1 MLVSMFLFG
10 LIIYLMS
17 SCSGSY
23 RRKMMAEIKPVEINR
38 FLGEWYE
45 IARYPH
51 RFEKGLSHVTATYSL
66 LPSGKIEVVNK
77 GLEGGKTG
85 TLKKA
90 VGKAKLASDE
100 GKGHLR
106 VSFFWIFYADYF
118 ILELDEQNYSFAM
131 IGSSSPNY
139 FWILSRTPRLPA
151 DTLEKLLQRASHLGY
166 DTNRM
171 EWVVQD

>member
-1 MLVSMFLFG
+1 
-10 LIIYLMS
+10 MS

-23 RRKMMAEIKPVEINR
+23 RRKMMAEIKPVEIKR

-77 GLEGGKTG
+77 GFEGGKTG

-90 VGKAKLASDE
+90 VGKAKLASDD